1 MKRFFYTIA
10 VFAVVFTL
18 LSCAPESNGL
28 ERKFYTCDFEG
39 EAWDALVDSS
49 VNGDN
54 LLNGTIAPSWHDE
67 ASDLAG
73 EVSQPFPGYWEGVA
87 LSNHCSKDCEVN
99 GSPTDQLYAYVEGAY
114 SGKNFLICN
123 AFMNS
128 PYIRFKSK
136 RSYIKSLRVAL
147 TTYSYNA
154 TMNGNHLTPPLASN
168 ESIWVEAAGYTT
180 NEQGE
185 EQLEATTTFYLYKNG
200 EPAFDGWARWYLT
213 SLPMV
218 DKVVFNIKWDGV
230 GEYNPYPAYFAIDDI
245 EVVRSEKIEK

>member
-1 MKRFFYTIA
+1 MRVFNRIA
-10 VFAVVFTL
+10 LCAIAFASF
-18 LSCAPESNGL
+18 SCAPESNGL
-28 ERKFYTCDFEG
+28 ERKFYTCVFEG
-39 EAWDALVDSS
+39 ESWDALVDSN
-49 VNGDN
+49 VNGES
-54 LLNGTIAPSWHDE
+54 LLDGTIAPSWHDE

-87 LSNHCSKDCEVN
+87 LSNHCSKNCEVN
-99 GSPTDQLYAYVEGAY
+99 GSPTDQLYAYVDGAY

-128 PYIRFKSK
+128 PYIYFKSK

-147 TTYSYNA
+147 TTYSYNV
-154 TMNGNHLTPPLASN
+154 TMNGNYLTSPLASN

-213 SLPMV
+213 SLPLV
-218 DKVVFNIKWDGV
+218 DKVVFTIKWDGV

-245 EVVRSEKIEK
+245 EVVRSEKTEK